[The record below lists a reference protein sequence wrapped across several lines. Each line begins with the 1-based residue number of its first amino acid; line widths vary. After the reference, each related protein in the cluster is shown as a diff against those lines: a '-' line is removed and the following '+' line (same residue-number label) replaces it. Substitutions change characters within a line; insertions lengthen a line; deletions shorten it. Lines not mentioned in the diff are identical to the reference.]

1 MVTHELLEWRLFE
14 RIVFRICS
22 RGVMGC
28 KILTLLLVH
37 SSCAS
42 SDFMLRDLLNFIL
55 TKIDVIQ
62 RRIVPARDILRAL

>member
-22 RGVMGC
+22 RGVIGC
-28 KILTLLLVH
+28 KILTLLVH

-62 RRIVPARDILRAL
+62 RWIVPARDILRAL

>member
-28 KILTLLLVH
+28 KILTLLVH